1 MSNVIKFTP
10 RTIKVYYCDVCKQPF
25 EWGSNSHLYGSVG
38 HQDIG
43 ARQFKVCSNQ
53 CRKKAPSI
61 LDMEYIIGDYG
72 RGVFTIAYNGGEAD
86 IVSEQRIIDLARI
99 MEDEE

>member
-1 MSNVIKFTP
+1 M
-10 RTIKVYYCDVCKQPF
+10 TIQRAIEVL
-25 EWGSNSHLYGSVG
+25 S
-38 HQDIG
+38 
-43 ARQFKVCSNQ
+43 
-53 CRKKAPSI
+53 
-61 LDMEYIIGDYG
+61 DYQIAEVG

>member
-1 MSNVIKFTP
+1 M
-10 RTIKVYYCDVCKQPF
+10 TIQRAIEVLSDY
-25 EWGSNSHLYGSVG
+25 ESVE
-38 HQDIG
+38 I
-43 ARQFKVCSNQ
+43 
-53 CRKKAPSI
+53 
-61 LDMEYIIGDYG
+61 G